1 MTEVVVGIG
10 GNGGS
15 SSNDVVGVA
24 IVVARMKKAL
34 RKKVERG
41 ERSGGRGW
49 KGKGVRRG
57 LGGKRRISPLQ
68 RILSA
73 LHLFQDVVFSL
84 RRESHTL
91 TPSPLESLVSSFPA
105 PSLVASAPPVPRCP
119 PRFPSFSVIP
129 RSKSHLFMRFGD
141 DKLEI
146 FLTIEF
152 FI

>member
-1 MTEVVVGIG
+1 MTAVVVGVG
-10 GNGGS
+10 GNGSS

-24 IVVARMKKAL
+24 IVVVRMKKAL

-57 LGGKRRISPLQ
+57 LGGTRRISPLQ

-84 RRESHTL
+84 RRESH

-119 PRFPSFSVIP
+119 PRFPSLSAIP